1 MCRSPREGD
10 INQKGIPTDLSSASH
25 STRHCGGTSI
35 TRTRPNT
42 ALKTCPNSQ
51 LDVPETA
58 NFASGID
65 PAELPDQEHETIFP
79 PPDDDEM
86 TAMPSGVRKLATQ
99 SSNSSDSETTN
110 NSDQNA
116 TTTVQVE
123 PDTEMRANFKQYCE
137 EHCSLFLPLTKEQ
150 VSGIHL
156 MDVLRRKAPLNA
168 YQDVMEWH
176 LKQSGKL
183 RPHETL
189 GHAQG
194 LGYQSRNTLMKE
206 MLKRYNLSNM
216 LPKEKKI
223 RLPSSKAVVSIPVR
237 DAKDCIVSLLTDPRF
252 EDEDYIFLM
261 TIH

>member
-1 MCRSPREGD
+1 MAE
-10 INQKGIPTDLSSASH
+10 QH
-25 STRHCGGTSI
+25 
-35 TRTRPNT
+35 
-42 ALKTCPNSQ
+42 TCPYCSKVCKTARGLTQHIQQTRECAEAQEREISIRRESQRIRRQLAIRQGIVEEPASPEPGQTRRSRRVLNSQ

-150 VSGIHL
+150 VSGIRL
-156 MDVLRRKAPLNA
+156 MDVLR
-168 YQDVMEWH
+168 
-176 LKQSGKL
+176 
-183 RPHETL
+183 
-189 GHAQG
+189 
-194 LGYQSRNTLMKE
+194 
-206 MLKRYNLSNM
+206 
-216 LPKEKKI
+216 
-223 RLPSSKAVVSIPVR
+223 
-237 DAKDCIVSLLTDPRF
+237 
-252 EDEDYIFLM
+252 
-261 TIH
+261 